1 LGRASRDDEPAAS
14 SSRPTVAV
22 GSLCIGVVKRMQK
35 VDTTPKN
42 VMLNK
47 VKHLGRIVRVSDPSG
62 ASEMLHS
69 VQHDVLGFWQAIR
82 LAG

>member
-1 LGRASRDDEPAAS
+1 
-14 SSRPTVAV
+14 
-22 GSLCIGVVKRMQK
+22 VVKRLQK

-47 VKHLGRIVRVSDPSG
+47 VKHLGRIVRVSDSSG

-69 VQHDVLGFWQAIR
+69 VQHDVLDFWQAIR